1 MKTLTIKDL
10 AATTEL
16 DRDAMV
22 RVRGGV
28 KMQQQS
34 YGLGSMPSY
43 SPTFDSSINAKQD
56 LKQLQDV
63 VNATANGSAFIDGV
77 HATNNTDQYGQNNIL
92 VYR

>member
-1 MKTLTIKDL
+1 MKSLTIKDL
-10 AATTEL
+10 AISCEL

-28 KMQQQS
+28 SMQQQS
-34 YGLGSMPSY
+34 YGLASMPSY
-43 SPTFDSSINAKQD
+43 SPTFDSSITGKQD

-63 VNATANGSAFIDGV
+63 VNATANGSAFLDGV
-77 HATNNTDQYGQNNIL
+77 SAHNNTDQYGQNNIL